1 MTETLETALGA
12 AARALREGG
21 VATPALDAR
30 LLLCHAAGVTHEGLI
45 AGSREGLAPEATSRL
60 AGFVARRL
68 QGEPVSR
75 IRGLREFY
83 GRDFRL
89 DGDTL
94 DPRPDTE
101 TLIEAVLDVV
111 ARNGWRTRP
120 LRLLDLGTGS
130 GCILLTLLA
139 ELPEAH
145 GVGTDTCEG
154 ALRIATDNA
163 RRLGLEARARFI
175 AADWLAGIEGCFDLI
190 ISNPPYI
197 PAAEI
202 AGLAR
207 EVAAYDPRAALDG
220 GADGLD
226 AYRRIAGEAGPA
238 LAPEGRLVVEIGATQ
253 AAAVSALFRTAGLV
267 VEADDVRFDLA
278 GRPRCIL
285 AGSPLKAG
293 IEGRRHP
300 KMSLEYPDVQGRF
313 GQRNE
318 NLRPSVDL

>member
-1 MTETLETALGA
+1 MTETLAGA
-12 AARALREGG
+12 RGAVARTLREGG
-21 VATPALDAR
+21 IETPALDAR
-30 LLLCHAAGVTHEGLI
+30 LLLCHAAGLSHEALI
-45 AGSREGLAPEATSRL
+45 ARDDEGLAPDAASRL
-60 AGFVARRL
+60 AGFIARRL

-83 GRDFRL
+83 GRDFRV
-89 DGDTL
+89 DGNTL

-101 TLIEAVLDVV
+101 TLIDVALDVV

-139 ELPEAH
+139 ELPAAQ
-145 GVGTDTCEG
+145 GVGTDKCEG
-154 ALRIATDNA
+154 ALRLAADNA
-163 RRLGLEARARFI
+163 RRLGLEARARF
-175 AADWLAGIEGCFDLI
+175 AVADWLAGVEGRFDLI
-190 ISNPPYI
+190 VSNPPYI

-226 AYRRIAGEAGPA
+226 ACRRIADGAGLA
-238 LAPEGRLVVEIGATQ
+238 LAPGGLLVVEIGVTQ
-253 AAAVSALFRTAGLV
+253 AEPVAALFRAAGLK
-267 VEADDVRFDLA
+267 VEADNVRLDLA
-278 GRPRCIL
+278 GRPRCVL
-285 AGSPLKAG
+285 AGSPLKG
-293 IEGRRHP
+293 PIEGPRPP

-313 GQRNE
+313 VVTE
-318 NLRPSVDL
+318 